1 MGKIVL
7 QQWIATPSHKK
18 GSALGPLLSRSAG
31 VSAGCSAGTG
41 LAELPAAQVVS
52 RSQAAPQDQVTSSSK
67 LEDGRVRD
75 SSSPEIRS
83 PEEALAA
90 FAGHGVEVEA
100 RGPVPTDPTD
110 SGHVPVELAG
120 WVGKRRAGSHGLH
133 VWGSRG
139 RQVFI
144 CSCQQRR
151 KKLIRCKQR
160 KPPCIHRDLMRKASN
175 PPCPCSQT

>member
-18 GSALGPLLSRSAG
+18 GSVLGPLLSRSAG

-41 LAELPAAQVVS
+41 LAELPAARQHPRTRSPPPQSS
-52 RSQAAPQDQVTSSSK
+52 RLA
-67 LEDGRVRD
+67 GYD
-75 SSSPEIRS
+75 SFSPEIRS

-90 FAGHGVEVEA
+90 FTGHGVEVEA

-144 CSCQQRR
+144 CSCQQHH

-175 PPCPCSQT
+175 PPCPCSQP